1 MDTFLG
7 GVFMDQAERIRIGKM
22 LIFIMGLVILLG
34 IWTATQEV
42 AASCDYNPILGMALH
57 VGDISLYPPYKF
69 FVWQNQYGTAMP
81 HILNTAENTIYISV
95 FIGFVICAIVVKK
108 SQKDISHGSADWAN
122 ARDVVDAKIAEKSGV
137 VLGVNPFTKKIL
149 RHDGPEHILLM
160 APTRQGKGICVIIP
174 TCFLWKHSIFVLD
187 VKGENWK
194 ITSWYRKHIL
204 KQKVMNFSPMST
216 DGSTLRWNPLAE
228 IHFREDEEYGDIQ
241 NIVDMIVD
249 PEGKGKPDFW
259 DKASSS
265 ALIAVI
271 LHLLY
276 SHYQENKPL
285 PTMTDIASFFTN
297 PSRSVDQQ
305 MTLMMSYPHISKEE
319 FFSDENILQKL
330 YKEYIKD
337 FKPFNEELGCDVHT
351 LDELKEFLRGRNV
364 DFTEEPFARLLVH
377 PRVAS
382 GAAEM
387 LQRGGDEK
395 SGVISSAKSFFNM
408 YQNPIIEQNT
418 AVSDFKIEDLLDDSQ
433 AVSFY
438 LGIPIRDLNT
448 LKPLVRLLLNS
459 ILRTLIREIE
469 DDVLDEE
476 KKKRKQRLLLMLD
489 EFPQF
494 GKLDMMEKALA
505 VCAGYGIKAC
515 VVCQDQKQLN
525 SAYGKDNSIIS
536 NCHIKI
542 YFTPTHDSE
551 TAPCISKLLG
561 KKTISNESRSQQG
574 SLFKGST
581 TTSSIARD
589 LMEPDEVLK
598 IPFKKELIFIAG
610 HKPVYG
616 NKLMWYK
623 HDFFLRKKGIAPLFS
638 DTASVISDFKSL
650 FDVHAAESAAK
661 KRKREAIRQAKI
673 EAGIIS
679 VPVKTINQDGSD
691 SFVEPNELEMETV
704 SQMNT
709 EMTCKKEA

>member
-1 MDTFLG
+1 
-7 GVFMDQAERIRIGKM
+7 MDQSERIRIGKILVSIM
-22 LIFIMGLVILLG
+22 AVMGLIG
-34 IWTATQEV
+34 SWAATQDV
-42 AASCDYNPILGMALH
+42 AANCEYNPILGMAMHL
-57 VGDISLYPPYKF
+57 GDFYLYPPYKF
-69 FVWQNQYGTAMP
+69 FVWQSQYGAALP
-81 HILNTAENTIYISV
+81 HILDSAENDIYIALV
-95 FIGFVICAIVVKK
+95 LGFAVCGLIVKK
-108 SQKDISHGSADWAN
+108 SQRDITHGSADWAG
-122 ARDVVDAKIAEKSGV
+122 AKDIVAAKVADTSGV
-137 VLGVNPFTKKIL
+137 VLGVNPFTKKLL

-160 APTRQGKGICVIIP
+160 APTRSGKGICVIIP

-204 KQKVMNFSPMST
+204 KQKVMNYSPMST

-241 NIVDMIVD
+241 NSVDMIVD

-265 ALIAVI
+265 ALIASI
-271 LHLLY
+271 LHLFY
-276 SHYQENKPL
+276 SHYRENKPL

-305 MTLMMSYPHISKEE
+305 MQLMMNYQHISKEE
-319 FFSDENILQKL
+319 FFSDDNILQKL

-337 FKPFNEELGCDVHT
+337 FKPFNDELGCDVHT
-351 LDELKEFLRGRNV
+351 LDELKVVLRERNI
-364 DFTEEPFARLLVH
+364 DFTEEPFLRLLVH
-377 PRVAS
+377 PRVAA

-395 SGVISSAKSFFNM
+395 SGVVSSAKSFFNL

-418 AVSDFKIEDLLDDSQ
+418 AVSDFKIEDLLDDNQ

-459 ILRTLIREIE
+459 ILRTLIREME
-469 DDVLDEE
+469 DDDLDQE

-515 VVCQDQKQLN
+515 VVCQDLKQLN

-536 NCHIKI
+536 NCHIKT
-542 YFTPTHDSE
+542 YFTPTHDGE
-551 TAPCISKLLG
+551 AAPYISKLLG
-561 KKTISNESRSQQG
+561 KQTISSESRSQQG
-574 SLFKGST
+574 GLFKGST

-589 LMEPDEVLK
+589 LMAPDEVLK

-610 HKPVYG
+610 HKPIYG
-616 NKLMWYK
+616 NKLEWYK
-623 HDFFLRKKGIAPLFS
+623 EPFLAKKAGKAPLFS
-638 DTASVISDFKSL
+638 DTASVIKDFNSL

-661 KRKREAIRQAKI
+661 ERKREAIRQAKI
-673 EAGIIS
+673 EAGILAAPI
-679 VPVKTINQDGSD
+679 KTINPDGSD
-691 SFVEPNELEMETV
+691 SSVEPNELEIKKV
-704 SQMNT
+704 STMGP
-709 EMTCKKEA
+709 EMAYEKEA